1 MGGAEELEIHLE
13 GKKLKQR
20 DSFVYLGGV
29 ASRGGKSDSKIRRR
43 ITAGANTWRK
53 VKGVM
58 KYRHMSHKNKRK
70 GLSLC
75 GITAYMYDLKT
86 VAITKK

>member
-20 DSFVYLGGV
+20 DSFVYLVGV
-29 ASRGGKSDSKIRRR
+29 TSRGGKSDSKIRRR

-58 KYRHMSHKNKRK
+58 KYRHMSQTIKER
-70 GLSLC
+70 GSAC
-75 GITAYMYDLKT
+75 VVSRRTC
-86 VAITKK
+86 VA